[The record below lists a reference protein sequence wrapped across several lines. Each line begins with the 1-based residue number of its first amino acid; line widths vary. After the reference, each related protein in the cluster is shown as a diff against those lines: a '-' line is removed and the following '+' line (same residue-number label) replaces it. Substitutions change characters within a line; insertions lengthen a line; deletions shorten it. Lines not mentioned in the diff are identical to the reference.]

1 MSFKTRVKKKSPVDN
16 RVTLQAKH
24 NQKCDYFNQKK
35 QDLEDKKIK
44 VQELNRKLAN
54 FTKSNSELTPEE
66 LEEKLDIVDNIKL
79 LENDINTVEHNV
91 EETNYFLDTGRI
103 LFNYSQS
110 NIQAKNKKVNDFKKK
125 PKVGQTKSVMDY
137 FSGKGDPKKQSPL
150 KNSTSASTGVETE
163 ISSSPPDAN
172 YMSKA
177 KMYESYLFKTQ
188 ENTEKLNVESDVNIE
203 ICPMCNQERTLYMS
217 EGKMIC
223 PICGDEIFIL
233 IDSDKPSYKEPPREV
248 SYFAYKRINH
258 FNEWLAQFQAKESTD
273 IPQEVYDQILL
284 ELKKERVTDM
294 KLLSPIKLR
303 EILKKLKKNKY
314 YEHVPHI
321 INRLNGEPPPTINR
335 ETEEELRRMFKEIQI
350 PFHKF
355 CPKTRKNFLS
365 YSYVL
370 HKFVELLELDEFIPC
385 FMLLKSREKLHQQDQ
400 IWKQICEYLKWQF
413 IPSV

>member
-35 QDLEDKKIK
+35 QDLEYKKIK

-110 NIQAKNKKVNDFKKK
+110 NIQAKNKKVNDFKNK

-137 FSGKGDPKKQSPL
+137 FSGKGEPKKQSPL